1 MHDRSTSYLS
11 ELVELFDQ
19 LVVHL
24 ASLFIAITLQHHD
37 HELEFE
43 LEAIAC

>member
-24 ASLFIAITLQHHD
+24 ASLFIALAAEHHD
-37 HELEFE
+37 HKLELEFE
-43 LEAIAC
+43 AIAC